1 MFPTSQIVSFL
12 DREFHVAEV
21 GDPGITEYCLTEA
34 GRARATEAFLSEKSG
49 LMFDFAQQINKIY
62 CVVFITT
69 EMLDRLM
76 AIADGPSL
84 IFTHHPLNYHEDSRG
99 FSPFPEG
106 YLGTLEEKKIAV
118 YAIHNPLDVGLNI
131 SVSKSLAERLY
142 VSNMTSFFE
151 LNGGDVGIIGSLN
164 ITNLTSMASYVCEA
178 LDIESVDVFDNGAEE
193 GLTAAVAGGGDQP
206 DVLEQA
212 KEKGCTTYITGT
224 VVHRWAFE
232 PVQNKN
238 KKFHALAREWKI
250 NLIGASH
257 YHTEKCA
264 VQDVATFLQ
273 KNGFKADFVD
283 DPVLGEYSTGNW
295 KNKFLENEE

>member
-12 DREFHVAEV
+12 DREFRVEEV
-21 GDPGITEYCLTEA
+21 GDAGIAEFCLTEA

-49 LMFDFAQQINKIY
+49 LLFDFAPRINKIY

-69 EMLDRLM
+69 EVLDRLM
-76 AIADGPSL
+76 AIAAGPSL
-84 IFTHHPLNYHEDSRG
+84 IFTHHPLNYHEDARG

-106 YLGTLEEKKIAV
+106 YLTVLEERKIAV

-131 SVSKSLAERLY
+131 SVSKSLAERLN

-151 LNGGDVGIIGSLN
+151 FNGGDVGIIGSLN
-164 ITNLTSMASYVCEA
+164 ITDLTSMAGLVCES
-178 LDIESVDVFDNGAEE
+178 LGIESVDVFDNGAEE

-206 DVLEQA
+206 DILEQA

-232 PVQNKN
+232 PVQDKN

-264 VQDVATFLQ
+264 VQDASKFLEEHGY
-273 KNGFKADFVD
+273 KSEFVD
-283 DPVLGEYSTGNW
+283 DPVLGEYSIGNW
-295 KNKFLENEE
+295 KKKQS